1 MYQHIFSS
9 LAPKGIAAPLC
20 SSSASGCSSLSQR
33 QHIPGVFLP
42 SGAGRNMLLVPFAKN
57 SARRRDVFQLTQP
70 PPTHKVTKTGRQK
83 DIKSQ
88 IKGRHKVTKPEV
100 KENLLIGLQKLLN
113 LYKANPK
120 NGGSQN
126 VWVSNFFLEFYIWNI
141 SSLHKALPPSDK
153 RMQLHSPTL
162 LHPPSLTPICVLLFV
177 PF

>member
-20 SSSASGCSSLSQR
+20 SSSTSGCSSLSQR

-113 LYKANPK
+113 LYKAN
-120 NGGSQN
+120 GGSQN

>member
-20 SSSASGCSSLSQR
+20 SSSTSGCSSLSQR

-42 SGAGRNMLLVPFAKN
+42 AGAGRNMLLVPFAKN

-113 LYKANPK
+113 LYKTNPR
-120 NGGSQN
+120 NGSGSQN
-126 VWVSNFFLEFYIWNI
+126 V
-141 SSLHKALPPSDK
+141 
-153 RMQLHSPTL
+153 
-162 LHPPSLTPICVLLFV
+162 
-177 PF
+177 

>member
-9 LAPKGIAAPLC
+9 LAPKGIVAC
-20 SSSASGCSSLSQR
+20 SSSTSGCSSLSQR

-113 LYKANPK
+113 LYKANPR
-120 NGGSQN
+120 NGDGSQN
-126 VWVSNFFLEFYIWNI
+126 VWRPTFFWEFYIWNTL
-141 SSLHKALPPSDK
+141 SLHRALPPPDK